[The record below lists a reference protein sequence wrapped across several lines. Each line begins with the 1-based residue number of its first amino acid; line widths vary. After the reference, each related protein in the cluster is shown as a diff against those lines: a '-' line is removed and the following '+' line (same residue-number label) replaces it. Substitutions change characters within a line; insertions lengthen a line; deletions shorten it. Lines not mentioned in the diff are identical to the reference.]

1 MQEVTRG
8 ILMKVRYIGNK
19 GSNLS
24 VIKGH
29 IYQCLGQE
37 HERLEY
43 RSLEDELEK
52 FIIILEDSNK
62 LKSESLS
69 EIDEYKKDFEIVE
82 D

>member
-1 MQEVTRG
+1 MQEVTRD

-37 HERLEY
+37 HERY
-43 RSLEDELEK
+43 R
-52 FIIILEDSNK
+52 I
-62 LKSESLS
+62 
-69 EIDEYKKDFEIVE
+69 IDESDEDYLYPIEEFEIVE

>member
-1 MQEVTRG
+1 
-8 ILMKVRYIGNK
+8 MKVRYIGNK

-37 HERLEY
+37 HERY
-43 RSLEDELEK
+43 R
-52 FIIILEDSNK
+52 I
-62 LKSESLS
+62 
-69 EIDEYKKDFEIVE
+69 IDESDEDYLYPIEEFEIVE

>member
-29 IYQCLGQE
+29 IYQCLGE
-37 HERLEY
+37 ENGYWY
-43 RSLEDELEK
+43 RV
-52 FIIILEDSNK
+52 
-62 LKSESLS
+62 
-69 EIDEYKKDFEIVE
+69 IDEEGEDYLYPKKDFEIVE